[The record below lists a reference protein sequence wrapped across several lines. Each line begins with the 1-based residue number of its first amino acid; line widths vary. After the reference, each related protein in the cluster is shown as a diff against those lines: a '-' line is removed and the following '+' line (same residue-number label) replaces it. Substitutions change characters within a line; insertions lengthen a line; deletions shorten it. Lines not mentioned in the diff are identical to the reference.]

1 MLGAIGYNEMR
12 ISNDFAKFLPS
23 GEIVS
28 KTQNCYAL
36 EAISIISVTPLP
48 ISETHNARVKL
59 V

>member
-1 MLGAIGYNEMR
+1 MR